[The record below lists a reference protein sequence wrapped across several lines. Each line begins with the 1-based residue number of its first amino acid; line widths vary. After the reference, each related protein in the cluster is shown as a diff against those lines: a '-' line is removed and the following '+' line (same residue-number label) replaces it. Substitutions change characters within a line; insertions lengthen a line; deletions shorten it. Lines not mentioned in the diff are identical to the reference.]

1 MTIAH
6 IVHGLGGFAQKQQLV
21 ARGARDVDLT
31 RAVRSGEVIRARQG
45 WYTTLSPQ
53 DPAVRAV
60 RVGGRLTG
68 LSAIEQAGGWVIR
81 SRYLHVS
88 VPRNGARHRSPS
100 NRHRRL
106 RAGTSTVR
114 HWDDVG
120 VLERGTASSVSVADA
135 LYRVVLDE
143 SFEQAVAALDW
154 ALHTGV
160 LDEIDFETLMLALP
174 ENLRA
179 VREWVDAAC
188 ESLPES
194 LARTRLRIAGH
205 HVEIQAELPTGEFV
219 DLVVDRAIGLEVD
232 GRRWHEG
239 SFDRDRN
246 KDITITLE
254 RMHGLRPAAS
264 TVFADWAR
272 LYAAICV
279 ALGERGIP
287 LPSETQDIRTGRR
300 RRVPRLRSL
309 HVRRAAE
316 VLNFQKEHGNSHPPH
331 ALNPA

>member
-1 MTIAH
+1 MSIAQ

-21 ARGARDVDLT
+21 ARGARDIDLT

-53 DPAVRAV
+53 DTAVRAV

-68 LSAIEQAGGWVIR
+68 ISAVDAAGGWVFR
-81 SRYLHVS
+81 NQRLHVS

-106 RAGTSTVR
+106 REGTSTVR
-114 HWDDVG
+114 HWDDAG
-120 VLERGTASSVSVADA
+120 VQERGTASSVGLADA

-154 ALHTGV
+154 ALHTGA
-160 LDEIDFETLMLALP
+160 LDEIDFETLVLALP
-174 ENLRA
+174 ENLQA
-179 VREWVDAAC
+179 IREWVDAAC

-205 HVEIQAELPTGEFV
+205 HVEIQTALPTGEFV
-219 DLVVDRAIGLEVD
+219 DLVVDSAIGLEVD

-239 SFDRDRN
+239 SFERDRN

-264 TVFADWAR
+264 TVFGDWSR
-272 LYAAICV
+272 LHLAICI
-279 ALGERGIP
+279 ALEERGIP
-287 LPSETQDIRTGRR
+287 LPSETQEIRSGRR
-300 RRVPRLRSL
+300 RRVPRMRGP
-309 HVRRAAE
+309 HDRRATE
-316 VLNFQKEHGNSHPPH
+316 VLNFRKGHGNSRAVP
-331 ALNPA
+331 ALNRG

>member
-1 MTIAH
+1 MRIAS
-6 IVHGLGGFAQKQQLV
+6 IVQALGGFAQKQQLV

-45 WYTTLSPQ
+45 WYTTLPPLDQ
-53 DPAVRAV
+53 AVRAV

-68 LSAIEQAGGWVIR
+68 ISALDAAGGWVIR
-81 SRYLHVS
+81 NQLLHVS

-106 RAGTSTVR
+106 RPATSTVR
-114 HWDDVG
+114 HWDDVA
-120 VLERGTASSVSVADA
+120 VLERGTASSVGLADA
-135 LYRVVLDE
+135 LYRVVVDE

-154 ALHTGV
+154 ALHTRA
-160 LDEIDFETLMLALP
+160 LDDIDFESLILSLP

-179 VREWVDAAC
+179 IRDWVDAAC

-205 HVEIQAELPTGEFV
+205 HVEIQTVLPTGEFV
-219 DLVVDRAIGLEVD
+219 DLVVDSVIGLEVD

-239 SFDRDRN
+239 SFERDRN
-246 KDITITLE
+246 KDITITIE
-254 RMHGLRPAAS
+254 GMHGLRPAAS
-264 TVFADWAR
+264 TVFGDWPR
-272 LYAAICV
+272 LHRAICV

-287 LPSETQDIRTGRR
+287 LPSETQDIRSGRR
-300 RRVPRLRSL
+300 RRIPGLRAM
-309 HVRRAAE
+309 HDRRAAE
-316 VLNFQKEHGNSHPPH
+316 VLNFRRSRGNSPAAA
-331 ALNPA
+331 ALNPG